1 MSRDVAN
8 SLFLASVTG
17 WIYGVLLKVH
27 KLCKRAGLALI
38 KKPTF
43 YLKVTIYPTNNVR

>member
-1 MSRDVAN
+1 MSRDVAS

-27 KLCKRAGLALI
+27 KLCERAGLALI
-38 KKPTF
+38 KKPT